1 MGKQVKILSLAKIW
15 SELSNLRIK
24 DELNP
29 DGDIEIKF
37 TGLRPG
43 EKLYEE
49 LLIESNSIPTE
60 HPLIYKAG
68 PEELSVNEEIKL
80 NLMNS
85 NQI

>member
-1 MGKQVKILSLAKIW
+1 MI
-15 SELSNLRIK
+15 
-24 DELNP
+24 NP

-68 PEELSVNEEIKL
+68 PEELSFNEEYKVKFDEP
-80 NLMNS
+80 
-85 NQI
+85 NQV